1 MAVAFFVLVTV
12 LPLTVLAPLG
22 GCLVTDDI
30 EFRAQE
36 DAPPT
41 FVFRPPSS
49 PVAVGE
55 TLRLDTARLE
65 SEGTTNV
72 TFNLQVRDENLLQ
85 DLETQVRLR
94 TLVSPSFSEVLIKD
108 AEVGP
113 IVLGSGRAVRD
124 VEFSLLTTELRDGH
138 CHQLQL
144 AVSGGFLQLEDF
156 RLFGVPRV
164 DGDVAIATWW
174 LWETSPDT
182 PVNPATCPTDEL

>member
-1 MAVAFFVLVTV
+1 MFV
-12 LPLTVLAPLG
+12 LPLPILAPAA

-30 EFRAQE
+30 EFRGQE
-36 DAPPT
+36 DLPPT
-41 FVFRPPSS
+41 FVFRPPSK
-49 PVAVGE
+49 PAAIGE

-72 TFNLQVRDENLLQ
+72 TFSLQVRDDNLLQ

-94 TLVSPSFSEVLIKD
+94 TLASPTFSEVLIKD

-113 IVLGSGRAVRD
+113 VISGSGRAVRD
-124 VEFSLLTTELRDGH
+124 VQFSLLTTELRNGH

-144 AVSGGFLQLEDF
+144 AVSGGFLDREGF
-156 RLFGVPRV
+156 RPFGVP
-164 DGDVAIATWW
+164 DLPGDVAIATWW
-174 LWETSPDT
+174 LWETSPDA

>member
-1 MAVAFFVLVTV
+1 M
-12 LPLTVLAPLG
+12 APLG
-22 GCLVTDDI
+22 GCLITDDI
-30 EFRAQE
+30 EFRGQE
-36 DAPPT
+36 ELPPS

-49 PVAVGE
+49 PVAIGE

-72 TFNLQVRDENLLQ
+72 RFSLQVRDDNLLQ

-94 TLVSPSFSEVLIKD
+94 TLASPAFSEVLIKD

-113 IVLGSGRAVRD
+113 AILGSGRAVRD

-144 AVSGGFLQLEDF
+144 AVSGGFFDF
-156 RLFGVPRV
+156 GGDRFFAVPELP
-164 DGDVAIATWW
+164 GDVAIATWW
-174 LWETSPDT
+174 LWETSPDM
-182 PVNPATCPTDEL
+182 PVDPDTCPTDDL

>member
-1 MAVAFFVLVTV
+1 VLVLV
-12 LPLTVLAPLG
+12 LPLVATTLLG

-30 EFRAQE
+30 EFRAQ
-36 DAPPT
+36 DDLPPA
-41 FVFRPPSS
+41 FVFRPRST
-49 PVAVGE
+49 PVAIGE

-72 TFNLQVRDENLLQ
+72 KFNLQVRDDNLQQ
-85 DLETQVRLR
+85 DLQTQLRLR
-94 TLVSPSFSEVLIKD
+94 TLVSPTFSEVLIKD

-113 IVLGSGRAVRD
+113 AILGNGRTAVRD

-144 AVSGGFLQLEDF
+144 AVSGGFLDLGEDRIF
-156 RLFGVPRV
+156 AFPELP
-164 DGDVAIATWW
+164 GDVAIATWW